1 MLDFDNVNV
10 AANVLIFGP
19 IIAATIAAALA
30 QIVWLGIKLHKGL
43 GE

>member
-1 MLDFDNVNV
+1 MNPNV
-10 AANVLIFGP
+10 AANWLIFGP

-30 QIVWLGIKLHKGL
+30 QIIWLGIKLHRGL